1 MDHLR
6 FTPIRR
12 MSACQALGLMV
23 AAGLLVSGCAMSS
36 GHLPAKTAPA
46 CGTVPTPATTLTIPD
61 RISTAAEQATCNQLH
76 DLTAIYQQAGEAAQI
91 TGTISG
97 VIPRTSSQISAAQ
110 ERVKALCFQIER
122 ALWTSGI
129 PVQDV
134 TVTILGP
141 VFDDYFDQIISWYGT
156 AALAAKAA
164 AQVDWHSV
172 SADQAWDMFA
182 QTSLRV
188 DYDSFQLWG
197 QTPSASPSSGN
208 S

>member
-1 MDHLR
+1 MVRLR

-12 MSACQALGLMV
+12 MSAYQALGLMV

-36 GHLPAKTAPA
+36 GHLPAKTTPA
-46 CGTVPTPATTLTIPD
+46 CGTAPTPAATLSIPD
-61 RISTAAEQATCNQLH
+61 RISAATEQATCNQLH
-76 DLTAIYQQAGEAAQI
+76 GLTAIYQQAGEVAQI

-110 ERVKALCFQIER
+110 ERVKVLCFQIER

-141 VFDDYFDQIISWYGT
+141 VFDDYFDQVTSWYGT
-156 AALAAKAA
+156 AALAAAAA

-172 SADQAWDMFA
+172 SADQAWAMFA
-182 QTSLRV
+182 RTLLRV
-188 DYDSFQLWG
+188 DYDSFQLWD
-197 QTPSASPSSGN
+197 QTPVASPSPSN